1 MKRNGFC
8 FLCDKLPQ
16 RIAGKADTTMALDT
30 STSSA
35 VSVILYLKDGTH
47 NAYEKSEYTASK
59 LLRKAD
65 GTRPTLKEALD
76 FLQISEYQLSKMLFD
91 YLAGAPKA
99 HKINADNKNQRTTPF
114 SDENNKTTPNYD
126 YTQDSPFII
135 ASMRQTYGLSLQEIK
150 NLHWWEFLALF
161 NALPDEC
168 YFSRILQIRTMK
180 IDPKAS
186 PERKEEIRKAKKAVA
201 LIDTRTPE
209 QKEADRIA
217 QFNALEL

>member
-1 MKRNGFC
+1 
-8 FLCDKLPQ
+8 
-16 RIAGKADTTMALDT
+16 
-30 STSSA
+30 
-35 VSVILYLKDGTH
+35 LYLKDGTH

-59 LLRKAD
+59 LLRNSD

-76 FLQISEYQLSKMLFD
+76 FLQLSELQLSKMLFD
-91 YLAGAPKA
+91 YLSGAPKA
-99 HKINADNKNQRTTPF
+99 HKINANNKNQLATAL
-114 SDENNKTTPNYD
+114 SAENNKTTPNYD

-135 ASMRQTYGLSLQEIK
+135 ASMRQTYGLSLYEIK

-168 YFSRILQIRTMK
+168 YFSRILQIRGMK

>member
-8 FLCDKLPQ
+8 FLCDRLPH
-16 RIAGKADTTMALDT
+16 RIAGNDGTTMALDT
-30 STSSA
+30 STASA
-35 VSVILYLKDGTH
+35 ISVILYLKGDH
-47 NAYEKSEYTASK
+47 DAYEKSEYTISK
-59 LLRKAD
+59 LLRNSD
-65 GTRPTLKEALD
+65 GTRPTLKEALEH
-76 FLQISEYQLSKMLFD
+76 LHLSEYDLSKTLFD

-99 HKINADNKNQRTTPF
+99 HKINANNKNQLATAL
-114 SDENNKTTPNYD
+114 SEENNKTTPNYD
-126 YTQDSPFII
+126 YTQDSPYII
-135 ASMRQTYGLSLQEIK
+135 ASFRQVYGLSIDDIK
-150 NLHWWEFLALF
+150 LLHWWEFLALF

-168 YFSRILQIRTMK
+168 YFSRILQIRGMK
-180 IDPKAS
+180 IDPKAT

>member
-1 MKRNGFC
+1 VKRNGFC

>member
-8 FLCDKLPQ
+8 FLCDKLPR
-16 RIAGKADTTMALDT
+16 RISNGRDTTMALDT
-30 STSSA
+30 TTSSA
-35 VSVILYLKDGTH
+35 VSVLLYLKEPH
-47 NAYEKSEYTASK
+47 NPYEKSEYTASK
-59 LLRKAD
+59 LLLKED
-65 GTRPTLKEALD
+65 GSRPTLKEALEI
-76 FLQISEYQLSKMLFD
+76 LQIDEYQLSKMLFD

-99 HKINADNKNQRTTPF
+99 HKLTSDNKKQPSTAF
-114 SDENNKTTPNYD
+114 SDENNKTTPLYD

-135 ASMRQTYGLSLQEIK
+135 ASMREAYGLSLQEVK

-161 NALPDEC
+161 NSLPDEC
-168 YFSRILQIRTMK
+168 YFSRIMNIRGMK

-186 PERKEEIRKAKKAVA
+186 PERKAEIKKAKKAVA
-201 LIDTRTPE
+201 LIDTRTKE

>member
-8 FLCDKLPQ
+8 FLCDKLPR
-16 RIAGKADTTMALDT
+16 RISNGKDTTMALDT
-30 STSSA
+30 TTSSA
-35 VSVILYLKDGTH
+35 VSVLLYLKEDH
-47 NAYEKSEYTASK
+47 NAYEKSEYTISK
-59 LLRKAD
+59 LLRKED
-65 GTRPTLKEALD
+65 GSRPTLQEALEV
-76 FLQISEYQLSKMLFD
+76 LQIDEYQLSKMLFD

-99 HKINADNKNQRTTPF
+99 HKLSSDNRNQSSTAVSDKNNNATQH
-114 SDENNKTTPNYD
+114 YD
-126 YTQDSPFII
+126 YTQDSPFVI
-135 ASMRQTYGLSLQEIK
+135 ASMREVYGLSLQEVK

-168 YFSRILQIRTMK
+168 YFSRILQIRGMK

-186 PERKEEIRKAKKAVA
+186 PERKAEIKKAKKAVA
-201 LIDTRTPE
+201 LIDTRTAK

>member
-1 MKRNGFC
+1 
-8 FLCDKLPQ
+8 
-16 RIAGKADTTMALDT
+16 MALDT

>member
-8 FLCDKLPQ
+8 FLCDKLPH
-16 RIAGKADTTMALDT
+16 RIAGEADTTMALDT
-30 STSSA
+30 TTSSA

-76 FLQISEYQLSKMLFD
+76 YLQITEYQLSKMLFD

-99 HKINADNKNQRTTPF
+99 HRISADNKKQSSTAL
-114 SDENNKTTPNYD
+114 SDENHKTTQNYD
-126 YTQDSPFII
+126 YTQDSPYII
-135 ASMRQTYGLSLQEIK
+135 ASFRQVYGLSLEDIK
-150 NLHWWEFLALF
+150 SLHWWEFLALF

-168 YFSRILQIRTMK
+168 YFSRILQIREMK

-186 PERKEEIRKAKKAVA
+186 PERKAEIKKAKKAVA